1 MNKGV
6 KWLLGIIF
14 TVVLEPHGHCQDSR
28 CPNADKYFSENTI
41 KNQ

>member
-14 TVVLEPHGHCQDSR
+14 TVVLERLLNLIPIEKWLVAEKWS
-28 CPNADKYFSENTI
+28 
-41 KNQ
+41 